1 MCIDSLTVRILF
13 INKQK
18 SRNLKN
24 DITFILTEQETVFIK
39 KEYEAGDAPST
50 SHDGEYQAPPQRQDV
65 NKIFQDYL
73 KRTKKIG
80 QVEVVDGPFGQV
92 IWEFFYENYS

>member
-1 MCIDSLTVRILF
+1 MHRFTARILF

-24 DITFILTEQETVFIK
+24 DITFIVTEQDTVFIK

-50 SHDGEYQAPPQRQDV
+50 SKDGEYQAPPQKQGV

-73 KRTKKIG
+73 KRTKKVGRVAI
-80 QVEVVDGPFGQV
+80 VDGPFG
-92 IWEFFYENYS
+92 